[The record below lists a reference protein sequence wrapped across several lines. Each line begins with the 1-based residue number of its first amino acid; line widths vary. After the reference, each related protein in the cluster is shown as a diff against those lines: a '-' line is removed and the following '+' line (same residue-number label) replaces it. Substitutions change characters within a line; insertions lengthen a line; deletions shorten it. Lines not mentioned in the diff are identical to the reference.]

1 MGLHPLRLLAAAVL
15 LVVATLAGAPGA
27 SAQTVVPAD
36 WALKPSGLS
45 GGDQF
50 RLLFITS
57 TTRNAE
63 STDIA
68 NYNTF
73 VQGRAAAGHQAI
85 RSHSSGFRVVGCTEA
100 VDARDNTSTTYTS
113 ADKGVPIYWLGG
125 NKVADEYQDF
135 YDASWDDEANP
146 KNESGGSR
154 SVTNDTRP
162 FTGCRS
168 DGTESFQGEHGS
180 EALGKNWVE
189 LANLNGPGSPLS
201 GGGRGNKDNPR
212 PFYGL
217 SQVFQVSNVTGKPG
231 LSGFPRV
238 GDVLTASVGDIA
250 DSDGLTGARY
260 EYQWVRV
267 DGTRES
273 DIALA
278 NGPTYRLAAADL
290 GKTVKVRVSFTDDV
304 GSAESVTSEA
314 FPNGGVLAKAVCK
327 APTYEGGRQEI
338 WKAEMGVGSGS
349 SDLGRVTGF
358 LAGTLGSLSDRT
370 FTYANWGADGQ
381 SITGVLYLH
390 AHGGVLF
397 AVEGQRE
404 REVVRSERTRSWR
417 FMCARRSTILATRYQ
432 NLGRKSLAWS
442 HGRLV
447 GLFHPHRQAEFGR
460 CCADVRVREAR
471 RQ

>member
-15 LVVATLAGAPGA
+15 LVAATLAGAPGV

-36 WALKPSGLS
+36 WALKPSGVS
-45 GGDQF
+45 GGEQF

-113 ADKGVPIYWLGG
+113 TDKGVPIYWLGG

-189 LANLNGPGSPLS
+189 LANLNGPGSALS

-250 DSDGLTGARY
+250 DADGLTGARY

-267 DGTRES
+267 DGTRET

-278 NGPTYRLAAADL
+278 NGTTYRLAGADL
-290 GKTVKVRVSFTDDV
+290 GKTVKVRVSFTDD
-304 GSAESVTSEA
+304 G
-314 FPNGGVLAKAVCK
+314 
-327 APTYEGGRQEI
+327 
-338 WKAEMGVGSGS
+338 
-349 SDLGRVTGF
+349 
-358 LAGTLGSLSDRT
+358 
-370 FTYANWGADGQ
+370 
-381 SITGVLYLH
+381 
-390 AHGGVLF
+390 
-397 AVEGQRE
+397 
-404 REVVRSERTRSWR
+404 
-417 FMCARRSTILATRYQ
+417 ARRSRSPAKPSPTAASSPR
-432 NLGRKSLAWS
+432 RS
-442 HGRLV
+442 
-447 GLFHPHRQAEFGR
+447 
-460 CCADVRVREAR
+460 AR
-471 RQ
+471 RRPTPAAGGRYGRAWWGWGWAARLAPGDMTSLQVWAV